1 MAGQALAKRLVTEL
15 AASTDDFRASLPDSY
30 RRNFDA
36 RASDAHFALSSERG
50 ERLACIGTFPSPRP
64 GTALCVT
71 AEDRPGLLAT
81 ISAALV
87 LCHLDVIEAEAYTRR
102 RPGYADEAVD
112 VFWVRHDPQEKRG
125 EPISPED
132 VQSLETTLIGLL
144 EGKLDR
150 NRLADPTS
158 RRPSTPGSVETVV
171 RFIEDREGSF
181 ATLEVETGDRSGL
194 LLSLAQA
201 LFNQRVQIVSSQVKT
216 NGSRVFD
223 RFSIVE
229 LDGSP
234 ISAGRRLEIQVA
246 VLTAVDPVALRANAS
261 NVAD

>member
-1 MAGQALAKRLVTEL
+1 MAGQAFAERTVNGS
-15 AASTDDFRASLPDSY
+15 APPSADFRASMPDSY
-30 RRNFDA
+30 RRNFDV
-36 RASDAHFALSSERG
+36 RASDAHLAVASERG
-50 ERLACIGTFPSPRP
+50 ERLARVGTFPSPKS

-102 RPGYADEAVD
+102 RAGHPDEAVD
-112 VFWVRHDPQEKRG
+112 VFWVRHDPIDRHG
-125 EPISPED
+125 DVITPEE
-132 VQSLETTLIGLL
+132 VQTLESTLIGLL

-150 NRLADPTS
+150 NRISDPGG
-158 RRPSTPGSVETVV
+158 RRPSTPGAVETVV

-201 LFNQRVQIVSSQVKT
+201 LFNQRVQIISSQVKT
-216 NGSRVFD
+216 NGTRVFD

-234 ISAGRRLEIQVA
+234 ITASRRLEIQVA
-246 VLTAVDPVALRANAS
+246 VLTAVDPVALRAGATS
-261 NVAD
+261 

>member
-1 MAGQALAKRLVTEL
+1 M
-15 AASTDDFRASLPDSY
+15 PDSY
-30 RRNFDA
+30 RRNFDV
-36 RASDAHFALSSERG
+36 RASEAHESTSAERG
-50 ERLACIGTFPSPRP
+50 ERLARVGKFPSPRP
-64 GTALCVT
+64 GSALCVT

-87 LCHLDVIEAEAYTRR
+87 LCHLDVIEAEAYTRT
-102 RPGYADEAVD
+102 RPGLPDEAVD
-112 VFWVRHDPQEKRG
+112 VFWVRYDPPERRA
-125 EPISPED
+125 EPVTPED
-132 VQSLETTLIGLL
+132 VLLLESTIVGLL

-150 NRLADPTS
+150 NRLSEPGG
-158 RRPSTPGSVETVV
+158 RRASTPGAVETVV

-201 LFNQRVQIVSSQVKT
+201 LFNQRVQIIGSQVKT

-234 ISAGRRLEIQVA
+234 ISASRRLEIQVA
-246 VLTAVDPVALRANAS
+246 VLTAVDPVALRSADAS
-261 NVAD
+261 T

>member
-1 MAGQALAKRLVTEL
+1 MAGHAFANKTVTDSAPL
-15 AASTDDFRASLPDSY
+15 SAAFRASLPDSY
-30 RRNFDA
+30 RRNFDV
-36 RASDAHFALSSERG
+36 RASEAHHAVSSARG
-50 ERLACIGTFPSPRP
+50 DRLAGVGTFPSPRP

-87 LCHLDVIEAEAYTRR
+87 LCRLDVIEAEAYTRSR
-102 RPGYADEAVD
+102 DGHADEAVD
-112 VFWVRHDPQEKRG
+112 VFWVRHDPPERRN
-125 EPISPED
+125 EPVTPED
-132 VQSLETTLIGLL
+132 VATLESTLGGLL
-144 EGKLDR
+144 EGKVDR
-150 NRLADPTS
+150 NRLSDPAA

-171 RFIEDREGSF
+171 RFIEDREGAF

-201 LFNQRVQIVSSQVKT
+201 LFNQRVQIIGSQVKT

-234 ISAGRRLEIQVA
+234 ITASRRLEIQVA
-246 VLTAVDPVALRANAS
+246 VLTAVDPIALRAADAS
-261 NVAD
+261 T

>member
-1 MAGQALAKRLVTEL
+1 M
-15 AASTDDFRASLPDSY
+15 PDSY
-30 RRNFDA
+30 RRNFDH
-36 RASDAHFALSSERG
+36 RASDAHLTVSSARG
-50 ERLACIGTFPSPRP
+50 ERLARVGTFPSPKP

-87 LCHLDVIEAEAYTRR
+87 LCRLDVIEAEAYTRR
-102 RPGYADEAVD
+102 RAGLPDEAVD
-112 VFWVRHDPQEKRG
+112 VFWVRHELPERRDDA
-125 EPISPED
+125 ITPED
-132 VQSLETTLIGLL
+132 VLTLESTVVGLL

-150 NRLADPTS
+150 NRLSDPDA
-158 RRPSTPGSVETVV
+158 RRPSTPGAVETVV
-171 RFIEDREGSF
+171 RFIEDREGAF

-201 LFNQRVQIVSSQVKT
+201 LFNLRVQIISSQVKT
-216 NGSRVFD
+216 NGTRVFD

-234 ISAGRRLEIQVA
+234 ITTGRRLEIQVA
-246 VLTAVDPVALRANAS
+246 VLTAVDPVALRAD
-261 NVAD
+261 VAP

>member
-1 MAGQALAKRLVTEL
+1 M
-15 AASTDDFRASLPDSY
+15 TDSAPPSAEFRASLPDSY
-30 RRNFDA
+30 RRNFDV
-36 RASDAHFALSSERG
+36 RASDAHDAISAGRG
-50 ERLACIGTFPSPRP
+50 ERLARVGTFPSPRP

-87 LCHLDVIEAEAYTRR
+87 LCRLDVIEAEAYTRH
-102 RPGYADEAVD
+102 RPGLPDEAVD
-112 VFWVRHDPQEKRG
+112 VFWVRHDPPDRRG
-125 EPISPED
+125 EPVTPED
-132 VQSLETTLIGLL
+132 VLTLESTLVGLL

-150 NRLADPTS
+150 NRLSDPGA
-158 RRPSTPGSVETVV
+158 RRAATPGAVETVV

-201 LFNQRVQIVSSQVKT
+201 LFNQRVQIIGSQVKT

-234 ISAGRRLEIQVA
+234 ITAGRRLEIQVA
-246 VLTAVDPVALRANAS
+246 VLTAVDPVALRAADAS
-261 NVAD
+261 T

>member
-1 MAGQALAKRLVTEL
+1 M
-15 AASTDDFRASLPDSY
+15 PDSY
-30 RRNFDA
+30 RRNFDV
-36 RASDAHFALSSERG
+36 RASDAHFAVSSERG
-50 ERLACIGTFPSPRP
+50 ERLARVGTFPSPKP

-87 LCHLDVIEAEAYTRR
+87 LCRLDVIEAEAYTRR
-102 RPGYADEAVD
+102 RADHADEAID
-112 VFWVRHDPQEKRG
+112 VFWVRH
-125 EPISPED
+125 EPPESRNDAITPED
-132 VQSLETTLIGLL
+132 VLTLESTLVGLL

-150 NRLADPTS
+150 NRLSDPGAH
-158 RRPSTPGSVETVV
+158 RPSTPGAVETVV

-201 LFNQRVQIVSSQVKT
+201 LFNQRVQIIASQVKT
-216 NGSRVFD
+216 NGTRVFD

-234 ISAGRRLEIQVA
+234 ITASRRLEIQVA
-246 VLTAVDPVALRANAS
+246 VLTAVDPVALRAQAS
-261 NVAD
+261 T